1 MTMPI
6 AAGQLYGIG
15 LGPGDPELLTVKA
28 VRLLQAAPIVA
39 YFAKSGRNGN
49 ARSIAERWMRPSC
62 QEVLL
67 AYPVTTEIPFDDPAY
82 VAKIG
87 GFYQDSAETIAGHLA
102 LGCDVALLCEGDP
115 FFYGSFMHIYVRLK
129 TRFSVTV
136 VPGVTGMSGCW
147 TTAGAPIT
155 WGDDVLTVL
164 PGTLPEA
171 TLTQR
176 LAASDA
182 AVVMKLGQNFPK
194 VRNAIR
200 AAGLMER
207 AVYVERGTMTHE
219 IVMPLKD
226 KADSEAPYFAMVLV
240 PGNGRRP

>member
-1 MTMPI
+1 MTMSI

-39 YFAKSGRNGN
+39 YFAKSGRRGN
-49 ARSIAERWMRPSC
+49 ARTIADRWISASC
-62 QEVLL
+62 EEVQLP
-67 AYPVTTEIPFDDPAY
+67 YPITTEIPFKDPVY
-82 VAKIG
+82 VTRVA
-87 GFYQDSAETIAGHLA
+87 GFYQDSAQTIATHLER
-102 LGCDVALLCEGDP
+102 GSDVALLCEGDP

-129 TRFSVTV
+129 ARFSVTV

-171 TLTQR
+171 TLTER
-176 LAASDA
+176 LSASDA
-182 AVVMKLGQNFPK
+182 AVVMKLGQNFLK

-207 AVYVERGTMTHE
+207 AIYVERGTMTRE

-226 KADSEAPYFAMVLV
+226 NTSDEAPYFAMVLV

>member
-1 MTMPI
+1 MTMSS
-6 AAGQLYGIG
+6 AAGQLFGIG

-39 YFAKSGRNGN
+39 YFAKSGRRGN
-49 ARSIAERWMRPSC
+49 ARTIADRWISASC
-62 QEVLL
+62 EEVQLP
-67 AYPVTTEIPFDDPAY
+67 YPITTEIPFKDPAY
-82 VAKIG
+82 VARIAC
-87 GFYQDSAETIAGHLA
+87 FYQDSAATIATHLER
-102 LGCDVALLCEGDP
+102 GRDVALLCEGDP
-115 FFYGSFMHIYVRLK
+115 FFYGSFMHIYVRLR

-164 PGTLPEA
+164 PGTLSEP
-171 TLTQR
+171 TLTER

-182 AVVMKLGQNFPK
+182 AVVMKLGQNFLK
-194 VRNAIR
+194 VRNAIL

-207 AVYVERGTMTHE
+207 AIYVERGTMARE

-226 KADSEAPYFAMVLV
+226 KTDSEAPYFAMVLV